1 MKTDRERDDPVGVI
15 LLFIALLTA
24 LFSVLCSLVAS
35 PSYVVPVKMAL
46 LSGALHLACAV
57 MFLMRSHS
65 RLKWLV
71 LLASVPI
78 AVFSI
83 DNLGRM
89 LNIIGLDGFRI
100 LIW

>member
-1 MKTDRERDDPVGVI
+1 MNTDRERGDRVGVI
-15 LLFIALLTA
+15 LLFIALLA
-24 LFSVLCSLVAS
+24 AAFCVMCSLVAS
-35 PSYVVPVKMAL
+35 PSYDVPVKAAL
-46 LSGALHLACAV
+46 LSGALHLACAI
-57 MFLMRSHS
+57 MFLMRGYS

-100 LIW
+100 LI